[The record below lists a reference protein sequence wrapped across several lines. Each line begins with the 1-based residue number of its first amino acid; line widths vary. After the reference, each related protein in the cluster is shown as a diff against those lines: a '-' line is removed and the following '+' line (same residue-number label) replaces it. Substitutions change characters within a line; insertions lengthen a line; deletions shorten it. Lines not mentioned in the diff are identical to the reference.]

1 MEDESKV
8 KYLLEEVAK
17 IKIGK
22 VVTSKKRFARDGI
35 PYITEEALKKLSM
48 EDDTSHLPKV
58 DSTLKEQFSFSL
70 VPAQSIVLNKM
81 NLKETYIYQ
90 CKTDVCISH
99 DIIAIIPN
107 ESILIGDYLF
117 HFIKWYQNNNERCNV
132 YSLMIDL
139 PSIAIQHKVVQLLN
153 AVEQLLKNKG
163 SLITAVKELPKH
175 FDNISRQAKQH
186 SDSLHQGFEQLNYL
200 YTAMLDY
207 IFNGDFLND
216 LQQYHIFQSLCSK

>member
-8 KYLLEEVAK
+8 KYLLEEIAK

-22 VVTSKKRFARDGI
+22 VVTSKKRFAMDGI
-35 PYITEEALKKLSM
+35 PYITEEALRKLSL
-48 EDDTSHLPKV
+48 EDNTSLLPKV
-58 DSTLKEQFSFSL
+58 DSTLKEPFSFSL
-70 VPAQSIVLNKM
+70 VPAQSILLNKM
-81 NLKETYIYQ
+81 NLKEAYIYQ

-99 DIIAIIPN
+99 DIMAIIPK

-117 HFIKWYQNNNERCNV
+117 HFMKWYQNNKERCNV

-139 PSIAIQHKVVQLLN
+139 PSIAIQHNVVQLIN

-163 SLITAVKELPKH
+163 SLVTAVNELPKY
-175 FDNISRQAKQH
+175 FDNISRQVKQH
-186 SDSLHQGFEQLNYL
+186 SDSLHEGFEQLNDQYI
-200 YTAMLDY
+200 AMLDH

-216 LQQYHIFQSLCSK
+216 FQEYHVFQSICSE